1 MKIATVSAV
10 GLLLLVVGIA
20 VSRSANDS
28 VGGSSS
34 GEEEAGV
41 TVSERE
47 AMPSD
52 RRSGR
57 ERSFEEMMKDYP
69 FAADRLEALYLKYPN
84 LRPADV
90 DLADGETLIGEM
102 KRLFEEMGEDLRLP
116 SEMGAQLSG
125 RDEWNE
131 ELVKKFLDER
141 KGALEML
148 LKVCELSTK
157 EATFRYSIFDGSPE
171 ILHGLSGSKLLSL
184 ALIDAIRSGDEE
196 GAKRYLDALGQIGE
210 AVSRPFLVHS
220 LGGSAMTRQTQ
231 RALGRLAEA
240 GFDVSNYVAQATVSR
255 SPEIVLESLRKEVGG
270 VISFLE
276 AGKGRDVGAFAKFV
290 SSTLGVSFSSDGEL
304 DSNHQL
310 MREELENMD
319 LDVLQDDYARMASK
333 FLTSLPE
340 NFGAAGID
348 EQVLGDFEF
357 RVSDQGASEGRTLVL
372 ESLLDPTFGAV
383 LKQSVQAEQSQ
394 REFLT
399 HSAMQQA
406 VAAGVTI
413 NRVEDLV
420 PKYLPAVPVNA
431 GTGEAF
437 FYDPGEGAVDFGEK

>member
-1 MKIATVSAV
+1 
-10 GLLLLVVGIA
+10 
-20 VSRSANDS
+20 
-28 VGGSSS
+28 
-34 GEEEAGV
+34 
-41 TVSERE
+41 
-47 AMPSD
+47 
-52 RRSGR
+52 
-57 ERSFEEMMKDYP
+57 
-69 FAADRLEALYLKYPN
+69 
-84 LRPADV
+84 
-90 DLADGETLIGEM
+90 
-102 KRLFEEMGEDLRLP
+102 
-116 SEMGAQLSG
+116 
-125 RDEWNE
+125 
-131 ELVKKFLDER
+131 
-141 KGALEML
+141 
-148 LKVCELSTK
+148 
-157 EATFRYSIFDGSPE
+157 
-171 ILHGLSGSKLLSL
+171 
-184 ALIDAIRSGDEE
+184 
-196 GAKRYLDALGQIGE
+196 
-210 AVSRPFLVHS
+210 
-220 LGGSAMTRQTQ
+220 
-231 RALGRLAEA
+231 
-240 GFDVSNYVAQATVSR
+240 
-255 SPEIVLESLRKEVGG
+255 
-270 VISFLE
+270 
-276 AGKGRDVGAFAKFV
+276 
-290 SSTLGVSFSSDGEL
+290 
-304 DSNHQL
+304 